1 MDTTV
6 VNEMSNIGLTLLGI
20 GVAWFVILWLDRN
33 VFNKNRYYNKRKK
46 K

>member
-6 VNEMSNIGLTLLGI
+6 VNEMVNIGLTLLGI

-33 VFNKNRYYNKRKK
+33 VFNKDRYKNRKK
-46 K
+46 